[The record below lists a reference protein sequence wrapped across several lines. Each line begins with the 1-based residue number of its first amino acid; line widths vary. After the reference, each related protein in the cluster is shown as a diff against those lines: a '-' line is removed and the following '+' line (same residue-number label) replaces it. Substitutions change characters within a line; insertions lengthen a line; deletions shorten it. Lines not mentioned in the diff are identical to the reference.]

1 MPVSVSGNPIQ
12 IQRRYSFQNNAKQST
27 EKERLFSGKFVWPL
41 TLAFLFA
48 WFASSQL
55 SFQFIESKYREK
67 GSDYLQRIHAEID
80 ILKDQA
86 MQAMMTESQ
95 ALNNTAPKQQSL
107 MSPLI
112 NRFIEVAVG
121 CSK

>member
-1 MPVSVSGNPIQ
+1 M
-12 IQRRYSFQNNAKQST
+12 
-27 EKERLFSGKFVWPL
+27 
-41 TLAFLFA
+41 
-48 WFASSQL
+48 
-55 SFQFIESKYREK
+55 
-67 GSDYLQRIHAEID
+67 QRIHAEID

-86 MQAMMTESQ
+86 MQAMMMESE